1 MATVKKILV
10 ASDGSE
16 HSIKAAT
23 FTGELARSVG
33 ASVEI
38 MTVHSTEILNVQLL
52 GVGAWPGGVPASSVS
67 VDEIRENVEAAA
79 KTEIFEPALK
89 ALGDLPNEAECYQQ
103 WGHPGETICERA
115 DDIKADL
122 IVLGSRGRSIF
133 TKLMLGS
140 VTIQVLNHA
149 ECPVTV
155 VR

>member
-1 MATVKKILV
+1 MASVKKILL

-16 HSIKAAT
+16 HAIHAAK
-23 FTGELARSVG
+23 FAGELARCSE
-33 ASVEI
+33 AAVEI
-38 MTVHSTEILNVQLL
+38 LTVHSTEILNVQLL

-79 KTEIFEPALK
+79 KSEVFEPAIK
-89 ALGDLPNEAECYQQ
+89 ALGDLSQAAECYQQ
-103 WGHPGETICERA
+103 WGHPGEVICERA
-115 DDIKADL
+115 HDIEADL
-122 IVLGSRGRSIF
+122 IVIGSRGRSIF

>member
-1 MATVKKILV
+1 MADINKILV

-16 HSIKAAT
+16 HAIHAAS
-23 FTGELARSVG
+23 FAGELARTSQ
-33 ASVEI
+33 ASVEVV
-38 MTVHSTEILNVQLL
+38 TVHSTEILNVQLL

-79 KTEIFEPALK
+79 KTEVFEPAIK
-89 ALGDLPNEAECYQQ
+89 ALGDLPSEPECYQQ
-103 WGHPGETICERA
+103 WGHPGEIICERA
-115 DDIKADL
+115 NDIKADL
-122 IVLGSRGRSIF
+122 IVIGSRGRSIF

-149 ECPVTV
+149 DCPVTV